1 MFCCFGDLTPPCS
14 VLSLLQIASQEIKN
28 CCDES
33 EKRLRRHVQKIKQ
46 FIEPQHPKNAIRQP
60 HEGGCRAI
68 IRQWCLPERNT
79 EVHRKG
85 RGSWMVKANPAS
97 SSMAG
102 SLQSVC
108 PQEEKI
114 LHCFCFFYFSF
125 LKFKPNNNKKPLFAW
140 IWLLPEF
147 FAAFLVW
154 LIDYLLFAIMLIY
167 SAVPYL
173 DFSFMFNLSHFFPQ
187 TYWMTPSSMK
197 TTMRWW

>member
-1 MFCCFGDLTPPCS
+1 MFCCFGDLTPLC
-14 VLSLLQIASQEIKN
+14 VLLSLLQIASQEIKN
-28 CCDES
+28 CRGES
-33 EKRLRRHVQKIKQ
+33 EKRLCRHVQKIKQ
-46 FIEPQHPKNAIRQP
+46 FIEPRQPKNAIRQP

-108 PQEEKI
+108 PQEQII
-114 LHCFCFFYFSF
+114 LHCFFFYFSF
-125 LKFKPNNNKKPLFAW
+125 LKFKPNNNKKPLNKERQNRPAW
-140 IWLLPEF
+140 SQKVNNQSTKEG
-147 FAAFLVW
+147 
-154 LIDYLLFAIMLIY
+154 MLQKIQ
-167 SAVPYL
+167 VTVKFRQK
-173 DFSFMFNLSHFFPQ
+173 DFSFMFNFSHFSPQ
-187 TYWMTPSSMK
+187 MCWMTPSSMK

>member
-1 MFCCFGDLTPPCS
+1 MFCCFGDLTPPCF

-33 EKRLRRHVQKIKQ
+33 EKRLCRHVQKIKQ
-46 FIEPQHPKNAIRQP
+46 FIEPRQPKNAIRQP
-60 HEGGCRAI
+60 HEGGCRAV

-85 RGSWMVKANPAS
+85 RGSRMVKANPAS

-108 PQEEKI
+108 PQEEII

-125 LKFKPNNNKKPLFAW
+125 LKFKPNNNKKPLNK
-140 IWLLPEF
+140 ERQNR
-147 FAAFLVW
+147 
-154 LIDYLLFAIMLIY
+154 
-167 SAVPYL
+167 SA
-173 DFSFMFNLSHFFPQ
+173 
-187 TYWMTPSSMK
+187 
-197 TTMRWW
+197 

>member
-46 FIEPQHPKNAIRQP
+46 FIEPRQPKNAIRQP

-114 LHCFCFFYFSF
+114 LHCFCFFYFRF
-125 LKFKPNNNKKPLFAW
+125 LKFKPNNNKKPLNKERQNRSAW
-140 IWLLPEF
+140 SQK
-147 FAAFLVW
+147 VNNQSTKQG
-154 LIDYLLFAIMLIY
+154 MLQKIQ
-167 SAVPYL
+167 VTVKFRQK
-173 DFSFMFNLSHFFPQ
+173 DFSFMFNLSHFSPQ
-187 TYWMTPSSMK
+187 TFWMTPSSMK